1 MENKVQIEMPELE
14 AAVLLEYAD
23 RVASIYTF
31 DSKAEEIVFWRLI
44 AALEKEV
51 SITFREDYRSLLD
64 QGKAQIEAESR

>member
-1 MENKVQIEMPELE
+1 MEKRVQIEMPELE
-14 AAVLLEYAD
+14 AAILLEYAD
-23 RVASIYTF
+23 RVASNYTF